1 MAAEEGLMG
10 AWGSGVH
17 PPVPVTP
24 FGPLQAL
31 VDRVHE
37 MNLRGRS
44 VEALRAIDA
53 YDHLVRLAGD
63 VRSARL
69 LTQARMYCLQA
80 LGRYHDALVV
90 GLRLRVMM
98 AEGGD
103 TVSEAKA
110 LADLA
115 ETLVRLSRLDE
126 GLHHLARAL
135 VLLERAPRSH
145 PRYQSAYS
153 SVSEAARAAELYELG
168 ESAARTAL
176 PRGGTLREACELSLT
191 ELLIEWGLR
200 LDHVG
205 RHEEA
210 IHRLEQAGAIA
221 DAWHRR
227 ASDSPWARALYAL
240 ATAKLGAARPDEGA
254 VAEAVAVAE
263 PMIVPAR
270 RNGQLWEA
278 RLAHLALGIAR
289 RAGGDLR
296 AARRE
301 FVAAEELSV
310 HAGQPTQRLIFQYEL
325 AVLAAMEVP
334 GSAAR
339 ELLAALRAQAEH
351 LWHLRLERTAMLRQ
365 ARRRIELEEARARA
379 DEQAMEDPLTGLGNR
394 RAFDRRM
401 AELDLSRP
409 VGPLVLLLVDLD
421 RFKNI
426 NDLYS
431 HSVGDVVLRDIAA
444 LLRAHCRPADLPV
457 RFGGDE
463 FAVFVQADLPAAA
476 SIGERVRRAVTA
488 RDWND
493 VAVGL
498 RVTVSIGAAVWHT
511 GMTSRQLFDAADRR
525 LYAAKQNGRDRLAA

>member
-1 MAAEEGLMG
+1 
-10 AWGSGVH
+10 
-17 PPVPVTP
+17 
-24 FGPLQAL
+24 
-31 VDRVHE
+31 
-37 MNLRGRS
+37 
-44 VEALRAIDA
+44 
-53 YDHLVRLAGD
+53 
-63 VRSARL
+63 
-69 LTQARMYCLQA
+69 
-80 LGRYHDALVV
+80 
-90 GLRLRVMM
+90 
-98 AEGGD
+98 
-103 TVSEAKA
+103 
-110 LADLA
+110 
-115 ETLVRLSRLDE
+115 
-126 GLHHLARAL
+126 
-135 VLLERAPRSH
+135 
-145 PRYQSAYS
+145 
-153 SVSEAARAAELYELG
+153 
-168 ESAARTAL
+168 
-176 PRGGTLREACELSLT
+176 
-191 ELLIEWGLR
+191 
-200 LDHVG
+200 
-205 RHEEA
+205 
-210 IHRLEQAGAIA
+210 
-221 DAWHRR
+221 
-227 ASDSPWARALYAL
+227 
-240 ATAKLGAARPDEGA
+240 
-254 VAEAVAVAE
+254 VAVAE